1 MTAITRLI
9 TTRKTAVAGIATAG
23 AAAVALSLAPQ
34 PAHAADHTTAPTGHM
49 TQAAA
54 VKTDK
59 TNDKAGAKKDDKASA
74 AKKNQTGK
82 TSKTGKTGK
91 TSVQTIQAAQ
101 VSKIAKDTGNAYA
114 NNVDGWIRQALDIMK
129 IKHIPG
135 SYDGLHRNIMRESSG
150 NPNAVNNWDINAQN
164 GIPSKGLL
172 QVIQPTFDT
181 YHVKGTKDSLTD
193 PVANIVAAA
202 NYAADRYGSMD
213 NVNSAY

>member
-1 MTAITRLI
+1 MTAITRIL
-9 TTRKTAVAGIATAG
+9 TTRKSTVAAIATAG
-23 AAAVALSLAPQ
+23 AAACALSLVPHT
-34 PAHAADHTTAPTGHM
+34 AHAAEATHAPAKATAHT
-49 TQAAA
+49 AAA
-54 VKTDK
+54 KAS
-59 TNDKAGAKKDDKASA
+59 NDKASGDSKST
-74 AKKNQTGK
+74 TGK
-82 TSKTGKTGK
+82 TSKTGKASK
-91 TSVQTIQAAQ
+91 TTPAA
-101 VSKIAKDTGNAYA
+101 KIANIAKDPGNHYP
-114 NNVDGWIRQALDIMK
+114 NTLDGWIHQSLDIMK

-135 SYDGLHRNIMRESSG
+135 SYEGLHRNIIRESSG

-181 YHVKGTKDSLTD
+181 YHVKGTKNVLTD